1 MQTLVDSYAQ
11 SILDTVRDVK
21 PVKVTASGERQ
32 SAIELFRVGDDTG
45 CGVHDTLKF
54 VRCRFWCADQQTVAV
69 VNSGTDKSM
78 HQSSN

>member
-21 PVKVTASGERQ
+21 PLKVTASGERQ

-45 CGVHDTLKF
+45 KVSMVHVLFYNVFLYTL
-54 VRCRFWCADQQTVAV
+54 DLYL
-69 VNSGTDKSM
+69 
-78 HQSSN
+78 